1 METLERFQ
9 QNQRVIED
17 FASRTLAAIPCEFG
31 RLVHISTLRDLASG
45 QYRHEGLAIIYS
57 ETAVHHALAYCH
69 EQLFC
74 RILEMPL
81 ERQEQDLARCLAGME
96 GPTNETAAR
105 WLELESYRLL
115 IPLGISDYLRD
126 LFCSNMRALLGLLA
140 AQRVNPEPGA

>member
-17 FASRTLAAIPCEFG
+17 FASRTLAAIPGEFG
-31 RLVHISTLRDLASG
+31 RLVYIATLRDLASG
-45 QYRHEGLAIIYS
+45 QYRHEGLAVIYS
-57 ETAVHHALAYCH
+57 EAAVHHALSYCH

-81 ERQEQDLARCLAGME
+81 ERQEQDLEDCLSGME
-96 GPTNETAAR
+96 GPVNGTAAR

-140 AQRVNPEPGA
+140 AKNVNSEPAA